1 CSGIQLEI
9 TDRNEFSPLVTATTL
24 ILMIHQLHPRE
35 FQWKSDG
42 YIDKLFGSD
51 LLRLLAAQKK
61 PPDHLPAQW
70 VHDVYKFNEFRQPFL
85 LYK

>member
-1 CSGIQLEI
+1 FNPI
-9 TDRNEFSPLVTATTL
+9 TTATTL
-24 ILMIHQLHPRE
+24 IMLINQLHPLE
-35 FQWKSDG
+35 FQWKENG

-61 PPDHLPAQW
+61 SPDYLPSQW

-85 LYK
+85 IY